1 MMTRKSKNPFWG
13 RVTALFVLLALASA
27 GLSAYADNGSDYRI
41 LGTQEAELILGA
53 GHQSCGSNPCN
64 TCVPDSECET
74 AWVSCGKSY
83 VSGGGNP
90 GFSCVTGSSNCVLSS
105 EPADSVVVE
114 DCYCVGN
121 GIFFCA
127 VEGTLGT
134 CRGKKFC
141 CTSSPCP

>member
-1 MMTRKSKNPFWG
+1 MKTRKSKNPFCG

-27 GLSAYADNGSDYRI
+27 ALSAYADNGSDYRI

-64 TCVPDSECET
+64 TCVAGKECDNP
-74 AWVSCGKSY
+74 WGSCGNSY

-105 EPADSVVVE
+105 EPGDAVMVE
-114 DCYCVGN
+114 DCFCMAN
-121 GIFFCA
+121 GIYFC
-127 VEGTLGT
+127 VKGGILGT
-134 CRGKKFC
+134 CQGKKFC